1 MSLQTEQEYKLG
13 RPYQWRLSK
22 LSLIRRSLFV
32 YLKGLKAEKRVVQK
46 MTNRAVTIRASRR
59 PGKAA
64 TLGLGLLLP
73 GSVLVLWQTLGH
85 YGMISE
91 MLFPTPYT
99 IAESF
104 VTLAAS
110 GELWANYR
118 ISLVRA
124 LSGFLLGGGLG
135 LLLGIL
141 VGLFRRTEKLLDPS
155 LQMIRMIPSLAVV
168 PLFILWFGIGEE
180 SKVLL
185 IAKSAFFPLYINAF
199 MGIRGVDNKLFEVAR
214 VLGFSPIKQIIRLVL
229 PAALPNIILGLRLSL
244 GLSWLG
250 LVVAELIASTSGI
263 GYMMS
268 DARQFA
274 DTPVVFVG
282 IIIFAATG
290 LLSDSIVRYLEGRLL
305 RWQDSYRG

>member
-1 MSLQTEQEYKLG
+1 MS
-13 RPYQWRLSK
+13 
-22 LSLIRRSLFV
+22 
-32 YLKGLKAEKRVVQK
+32 
-46 MTNRAVTIRASRR
+46 NRAVAAGAAGK

-64 TLGLGLLLP
+64 IAGLGMLLP
-73 GSVLVLWQTLGH
+73 GSLLILWQLLGH
-85 YGMISE
+85 YGILSE

-99 IAESF
+99 IARSF
-104 VTLAAS
+104 IELARA
-110 GELWANYR
+110 GELWSNLSVSA
-118 ISLVRA
+118 VRA
-124 LSGFLLGGGLG
+124 VSGFALGGGLG

-141 VGLFRRTEKLLDPS
+141 VGLFRRSERLLDPS

-185 IAKSAFFPLYINAF
+185 IAKGAFFPVYINTF
-199 MGIRGVDNKLFEVAR
+199 MGIRGTDNKLFEVSR
-214 VLGFSPIKQIIRLVL
+214 VLGFSRMQQIWRLVL
-229 PAALPNIILGLRLSL
+229 PAAVPNIMLGLRLSL

-282 IIIFAATG
+282 IIMFAAAG
-290 LLSDSIVRYLEGRLL
+290 LLSDTVVRLIEKRLL
-305 RWQDSYRG
+305 RWQDSYQG

>member
-1 MSLQTEQEYKLG
+1 MAERTVAAGNAG
-13 RPYQWRLSK
+13 RP
-22 LSLIRRSLFV
+22 
-32 YLKGLKAEKRVVQK
+32 A
-46 MTNRAVTIRASRR
+46 R

-64 TLGLGLLLP
+64 VAGLGLLLP
-73 GSVLVLWQTLGH
+73 VGVLITWQILGH

-99 IAESF
+99 IVQSF
-104 VTLAAS
+104 ITLAS
-110 GELWANYR
+110 TGDLWVNLR
-118 ISLVRA
+118 ISVLRA

-135 LLLGIL
+135 LLFGIL
-141 VGLFRRTEKLLDPS
+141 VGLFRRSEKLLDPS

-185 IAKSAFFPLYINAF
+185 IAKGAFFPIYINTF
-199 MGIRGVDNKLFEVAR
+199 MGIRGTDNKLFEVAR
-214 VLGFSPIKQIIRLVL
+214 VLGFSKGKQILRLVL
-229 PAALPNIILGLRLSL
+229 PAAVPHIMLGVRLSL

-282 IIIFAATG
+282 IIVFAAAG
-290 LLSDSIVRYLEGRLL
+290 LLSDTIVRHMERRLL
-305 RWQDSYRG
+305 RWRDSYQG

>member
-1 MSLQTEQEYKLG
+1 MAADGAVAVRTAG
-13 RPYQWRLSK
+13 RGK
-22 LSLIRRSLFV
+22 
-32 YLKGLKAEKRVVQK
+32 
-46 MTNRAVTIRASRR
+46 
-59 PGKAA
+59 PGRAA

-73 GSVLVLWQTLGH
+73 GGVLILWQTLGH
-85 YGMISE
+85 YGVISE
-91 MLFPTPYT
+91 MLFPTPYR
-99 IAESF
+99 IAQAFAGLS
-104 VTLAAS
+104 AS
-110 GELWANYR
+110 GDLWANFK
-118 ISLVRA
+118 ISAARA

-141 VGLFRRTEKLLDPS
+141 VGLFRRSEKLLDPS

-185 IAKSAFFPLYINAF
+185 IAKGAFFPIYINTF
-199 MGIRGVDNKLFEVAR
+199 MGIRGVDNKLFEVSR
-214 VLGFSPIKQIIRLVL
+214 VLGFSRLGQVGRLVL
-229 PAALPNIILGLRLSL
+229 PAALPNIMLGARLSL

-282 IIIFAATG
+282 ILVFAAAG
-290 LLSDSIVRYLEGRLL
+290 LLSDGIIRLVERRML
-305 RWQDSYRG
+305 RWNDSYKG

>member
-1 MSLQTEQEYKLG
+1 MS
-13 RPYQWRLSK
+13 
-22 LSLIRRSLFV
+22 
-32 YLKGLKAEKRVVQK
+32 
-46 MTNRAVTIRASRR
+46 NRAVAVNAAGK

-64 TLGLGLLLP
+64 IAGYGLLLP
-73 GSVLVLWQTLGH
+73 AALLIAWQTLGH
-85 YGMISE
+85 YGIISE
-91 MLFPTPYT
+91 MLFPTPLT

-104 VTLAAS
+104 AQLAA
-110 GELWANYR
+110 GGDLWDHFR
-118 ISLVRA
+118 ISAVRA
-124 LSGFLLGGGLG
+124 ASGFLLGGGLG
-135 LLLGIL
+135 LLFGLL
-141 VGLFRRTEKLLDPS
+141 VGLFRQTEKLLDPS

-185 IAKSAFFPLYINAF
+185 IAKGAFFPLYINTF
-199 MGIRGVDNKLFEVAR
+199 MGIRGTDNKLFEVAR
-214 VLGFSPIKQIIRLVL
+214 VLGFSRSQQILRLVL
-229 PAALPNIILGLRLSL
+229 PAAVPNIMLGVRLSL

-282 IIIFAATG
+282 IIVFAAAG
-290 LLSDSIVRYLEGRLL
+290 LISDTAVRLLERRLL
-305 RWQDSYRG
+305 RWKDSYQG

>member
-1 MSLQTEQEYKLG
+1 M
-13 RPYQWRLSK
+13 
-22 LSLIRRSLFV
+22 
-32 YLKGLKAEKRVVQK
+32 A
-46 MTNRAVTIRASRR
+46 
-59 PGKAA
+59 
-64 TLGLGLLLP
+64 GLGLLLP
-73 GSVLVLWQTLGH
+73 GSILILWQVLGH
-85 YGMISE
+85 YGMISG

-104 VTLAAS
+104 VMLSSS
-110 GELWANYR
+110 GDLWTNLQ
-118 ISLVRA
+118 ISTVRA
-124 LSGFLLGGGLG
+124 LSGFFLGGGLG
-135 LLLGIL
+135 LLFGML
-141 VGLFRRTEKLLDPS
+141 VGLFRKSEKLLDPS

-185 IAKSAFFPLYINAF
+185 IAKGAFFPVYIHTF
-199 MGIRGVDNKLFEVAR
+199 MGIRGTDNKLFEVSK
-214 VLGFSPIKQIIRLVL
+214 VLGFSRVKQIVRLVL
-229 PAALPNIILGLRLSL
+229 PAAVPNIMLGVRLSL

-282 IIIFAATG
+282 IIVFAAAG
-290 LLSDSIVRYLEGRLL
+290 LLSDTIVRLIERRLL
-305 RWQDSYRG
+305 RWQDSYQG

>member
-1 MSLQTEQEYKLG
+1 MAQ
-13 RPYQWRLSK
+13 RAAAV
-22 LSLIRRSLFV
+22 RSA
-32 YLKGLKAEKRVVQK
+32 G
-46 MTNRAVTIRASRR
+46 R
-59 PGKAA
+59 PGKTAVA
-64 TLGLGLLLP
+64 GLGLLLP
-73 GSVLVLWQTLGH
+73 GSILILWQVLGH
-85 YGMISE
+85 YGMISD

-104 VTLAAS
+104 VALASS
-110 GELWANYR
+110 GDLWSNLR
-118 ISLVRA
+118 ISVARA

-135 LLLGIL
+135 LLSGIL
-141 VGLFRRTEKLLDPS
+141 VGLFRRSEKLLDPS

-185 IAKSAFFPLYINAF
+185 IAKGAFFPVYINTF
-199 MGIRGVDNKLFEVAR
+199 MGIRGTDNKLFEVSK
-214 VLGFSPIKQIIRLVL
+214 VLGFSRVKQIVRLVL
-229 PAALPNIILGLRLSL
+229 PAAVPNIMLGVRLSL

-282 IIIFAATG
+282 IIVFAAAG
-290 LLSDSIVRYLEGRLL
+290 LLSDTVVRLIERRLL
-305 RWQDSYRG
+305 RWQDSYQG

>member
-1 MSLQTEQEYKLG
+1 MSTH
-13 RPYQWRLSK
+13 
-22 LSLIRRSLFV
+22 
-32 YLKGLKAEKRVVQK
+32 
-46 MTNRAVTIRASRR
+46 RAVSVKVPGR

-64 TLGLGLLLP
+64 QIGLGLIVPAAVL
-73 GSVLVLWQTLGH
+73 SVWQALGH
-85 YGMISE
+85 YGLISDL
-91 MLFPTPYT
+91 LFPTPYS
-99 IAESF
+99 IGASF
-104 VTLAAS
+104 VSLAAS
-110 GELWANYR
+110 GDLWSNLRVSA
-118 ISLVRA
+118 VRA
-124 LSGFLLGGGLG
+124 ALGFLLGGGLG
-135 LLLGIL
+135 LVFGIL
-141 VGLFRRTEKLLDPS
+141 VGLFKRSEKLLDPT

-185 IAKSAFFPLYINAF
+185 IAKGAFFPVYINTF

-214 VLGFSPIKQIIRLVL
+214 VLGFSRIKQVVRLVL
-229 PAALPNIILGLRLSL
+229 PAAVPSIMLGIRLSL

-282 IIIFAATG
+282 ILIFAVCG
-290 LLSDSIVRYLEGRLL
+290 LLTDGAARLVERRLL
-305 RWQDSYRG
+305 RWKGSH